1 VVVIEDIEL
10 YYNVRF
16 DVKNC
21 VADLTSI
28 MFFSLWDGNF
38 YSGSKTKHQVLNT
51 SRSSCKK

>member
-28 MFFSLWDGNF
+28 MFFSLWDEIFLTGFKPVVPVVRNKGLT
-38 YSGSKTKHQVLNT
+38 Y
-51 SRSSCKK
+51 